1 MNKTEEANDERHYM
15 LIVVA
20 VILGLIGVYYR
31 FTAPDNTWHV
41 FHYNLV
47 ANIFFILGI
56 AVALK
61 AVFAI
66 LK

>member
-1 MNKTEEANDERHYM
+1 MQSTENANAESHYM

-20 VILGLIGVYYR
+20 LVIGLIGVYLR
-31 FTAPDNTWHV
+31 FAD
-41 FHYNLV
+41 FHYSSII
-47 ANIFFILGI
+47 ANIILIIGVG
-56 AVALK
+56 VALK